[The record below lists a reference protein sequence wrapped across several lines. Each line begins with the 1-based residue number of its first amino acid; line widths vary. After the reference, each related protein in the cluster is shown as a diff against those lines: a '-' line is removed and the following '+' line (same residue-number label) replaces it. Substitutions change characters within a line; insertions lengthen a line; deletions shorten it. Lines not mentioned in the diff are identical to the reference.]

1 MHNPRPPLDSLP
13 RFSEIDPARVEADIE
28 GVLQQNRA
36 AIDAVSARIQQGA
49 VSWDDLIPS
58 MDACA
63 DRLERAFS
71 PVAHLNSV
79 SNSEALRAAYN
90 AVLPKLSAYASE
102 VGQNP
107 ALYAGYR
114 HLAGQSPGSRAPA
127 EQRLLEQ
134 AVRDFLLSGIELGGE
149 QQRRYRALQARL
161 SELASRFSDQLL
173 DATDGW
179 SLTVQDRQ
187 RLTGIP
193 TTALEAAERAAV
205 AAGEAGYRLTLEFP
219 CYQAV
224 MTYAE
229 DRGLR
234 EAMYSAYVTRASDQG
249 PGAGR
254 WDNGPVMEEILNL
267 RAELAALLGYPH
279 YAALSLA
286 TKMNTDADAVEAFLL
301 QLAARSK
308 AQAQREWSVLCAFA
322 ATRGCADLQP
332 WDQSFYSEQ
341 LRQAEFD
348 LSQEALRPYF
358 PLPKVLAGLFEITGR
373 LFGFGV
379 EEIVDFDRWHPDARL
394 FALHR
399 PDGLVGHFYLDLHA
413 RPQKRGGAWMAD
425 YAGRRR
431 LPDGTHSLPVA
442 FLVCNFPAPTAAAPA
457 LLSHQEVTTLFHE
470 FGHGLHHLLTRME
483 WLPVS
488 GINGVP
494 WDAVELP
501 SQLMENWCWT
511 PEGLGLMSGHHQTG
525 EALPDATL
533 ERLRAARG
541 FQAGLQMLRQLE
553 FALFDLRL
561 HSRAQGACTAEIQA
575 TLDQVRSEVAVAQPP
590 HWNRFQHGFSHIFAG
605 GYAAGYFSYKWAEV
619 LSADAFSRFEEEGI
633 LNPAVG
639 EAFAHAVLE
648 AGGGVDPADAFLQF
662 RGRPPQLDALL
673 RHSGIVS
680 EEAGVG

>member
-234 EAMYSAYVTRASDQG
+234 EAMYSAYVTRASD
-249 PGAGR
+249 
-254 WDNGPVMEEILNL
+254 
-267 RAELAALLGYPH
+267 
-279 YAALSLA
+279 
-286 TKMNTDADAVEAFLL
+286 
-301 QLAARSK
+301 
-308 AQAQREWSVLCAFA
+308 
-322 ATRGCADLQP
+322 
-332 WDQSFYSEQ
+332 
-341 LRQAEFD
+341 
-348 LSQEALRPYF
+348 
-358 PLPKVLAGLFEITGR
+358 
-373 LFGFGV
+373 
-379 EEIVDFDRWHPDARL
+379 
-394 FALHR
+394 
-399 PDGLVGHFYLDLHA
+399 
-413 RPQKRGGAWMAD
+413 
-425 YAGRRR
+425 
-431 LPDGTHSLPVA
+431 
-442 FLVCNFPAPTAAAPA
+442 
-457 LLSHQEVTTLFHE
+457 
-470 FGHGLHHLLTRME
+470 
-483 WLPVS
+483 
-488 GINGVP
+488 
-494 WDAVELP
+494 
-501 SQLMENWCWT
+501 
-511 PEGLGLMSGHHQTG
+511 
-525 EALPDATL
+525 
-533 ERLRAARG
+533 
-541 FQAGLQMLRQLE
+541 
-553 FALFDLRL
+553 
-561 HSRAQGACTAEIQA
+561 
-575 TLDQVRSEVAVAQPP
+575 
-590 HWNRFQHGFSHIFAG
+590 
-605 GYAAGYFSYKWAEV
+605 
-619 LSADAFSRFEEEGI
+619 
-633 LNPAVG
+633 
-639 EAFAHAVLE
+639 
-648 AGGGVDPADAFLQF
+648 
-662 RGRPPQLDALL
+662 
-673 RHSGIVS
+673 
-680 EEAGVG
+680 